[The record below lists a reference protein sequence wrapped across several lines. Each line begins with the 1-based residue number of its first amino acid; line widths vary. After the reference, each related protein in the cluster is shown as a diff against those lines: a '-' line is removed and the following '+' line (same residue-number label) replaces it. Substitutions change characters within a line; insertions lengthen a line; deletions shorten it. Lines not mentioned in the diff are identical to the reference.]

1 MPKGAKKL
9 IDALNEDVSYEL
21 AAIIQYMWHHV
32 MASGVESPAII
43 DRFRLVAMDE
53 MRHAGMLAERID
65 LLGGVPTTKLQAIQV
80 GGVLKKMIQDD
91 IAGEKLAVRM
101 YKQHI
106 KLADGLDDP
115 ISRRMLEDI
124 LADEERHLHDWET
137 VLEKP

>member
-1 MPKGAKKL
+1 MPKGAKEL

-21 AAIIQYMWHHV
+21 AAIIQYMWHNV

-53 MRHAGMLAERID
+53 MRHAEMLAERID
-65 LLGGVPTTKLQAIQV
+65 LLGGVPATKLQAIQV
-80 GGVLKKMIQDD
+80 GGNLKKMIRDD
-91 IAGEKLAVRM
+91 IAGEKLAIRM
-101 YKQHI
+101 YKEHI

-124 LADEERHLHDWET
+124 LADEERHLHGWET
-137 VLEKP
+137 TLEKS

>member
-1 MPKGAKKL
+1 MTKGAKEL
-9 IDALNEDVSYEL
+9 IDALNEDISYEL

-91 IAGEKLAVRM
+91 IAGEELAVRM

-137 VLEKP
+137 ILEKS

>member
-1 MPKGAKKL
+1 MPKGSKEL
-9 IDALNEDVSYEL
+9 IDALNEDISYEL

-32 MASGVESPAII
+32 MASGVQSPAII
-43 DRFRLVAMDE
+43 DRLRLVAMAE
-53 MRHAGMLAERID
+53 MRHAEMLAERID

-80 GGVLKKMIQDD
+80 GGDLKKMIQDD
-91 IAGEKLAVRM
+91 VAGEELAIRM

-124 LADEERHLHDWET
+124 LADEEGHLHGWET
-137 VLEKP
+137 ILEKS

>member
-1 MPKGAKKL
+1 MPKGPKEL
-9 IDALNEDVSYEL
+9 IDALNEDISYEL

-53 MRHAGMLAERID
+53 MRHAEMLAERID
-65 LLGGVPTTKLQAIQV
+65 LLGGVPTTELAAIQV
-80 GGVLKKMIQDD
+80 GGNLRKMIQDD
-91 IAGEKLAVRM
+91 VTGEELAVRM
-101 YKQHI
+101 YKEHI

-137 VLEKP
+137 VLERS

>member
-1 MPKGAKKL
+1 MTKGAKEL
-9 IDALNEDVSYEL
+9 IDALNEDISYEL

-91 IAGEKLAVRM
+91 IAGEELAVRM

>member
-1 MPKGAKKL
+1 MPKGAKEL
-9 IDALNEDVSYEL
+9 IDALNEDISYEL

-53 MRHAGMLAERID
+53 MRHAEMLAERID
-65 LLGGVPTTKLQAIQV
+65 LLGGVPTTELAAIQV
-80 GGVLKKMIQDD
+80 GGDLKKMIRDD
-91 IAGEKLAVRM
+91 IAGEELAVRL

-137 VLEKP
+137 VLERS

>member
-1 MPKGAKKL
+1 MPKGAKEL

-32 MASGVESPAII
+32 MASGVQSPAII
-43 DRFRLVAMDE
+43 DRLRLFAMDE
-53 MRHAGMLAERID
+53 MRHAEMLAERID
-65 LLGGVPTTKLQAIQV
+65 LLGGVPTTKLQAVQV
-80 GGVLKKMIQDD
+80 GGDLKKMIQDD
-91 IAGEKLAVRM
+91 SAGEELAIRM

-106 KLADGLDDP
+106 KLAAGLDDP

-137 VLEKP
+137 ILEKS